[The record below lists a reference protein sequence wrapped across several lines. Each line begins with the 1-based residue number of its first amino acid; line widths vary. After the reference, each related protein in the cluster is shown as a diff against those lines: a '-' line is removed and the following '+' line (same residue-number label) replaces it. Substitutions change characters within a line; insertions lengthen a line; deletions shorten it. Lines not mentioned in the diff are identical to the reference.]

1 MADFHISIEGMYT
14 EDGELDLFNDRPE
27 PIVPPKVQIKGN
39 YEYLMTDQDGHQH
52 RTNLTQDTMGK
63 YFFNY
68 FFLPLNHL
76 TANQLK
82 CVLDVPLQNMW
93 VFFGVDPRSKME
105 GTLRKM
111 VFAETINLIEPKL
124 YTSNH

>member
-1 MADFHISIEGMYT
+1 
-14 EDGELDLFNDRPE
+14 
-27 PIVPPKVQIKGN
+27 
-39 YEYLMTDQDGHQH
+39 
-52 RTNLTQDTMGK
+52 
-63 YFFNY
+63 
-68 FFLPLNHL
+68 
-76 TANQLK
+76 
-82 CVLDVPLQNMW
+82 LDVPLQNMW